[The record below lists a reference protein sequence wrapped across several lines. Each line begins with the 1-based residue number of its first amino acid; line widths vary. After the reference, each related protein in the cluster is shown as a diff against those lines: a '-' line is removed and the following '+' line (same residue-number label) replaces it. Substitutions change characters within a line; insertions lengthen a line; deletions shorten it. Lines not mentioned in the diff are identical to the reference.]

1 LRKVSKNNT
10 LRINLLFMKVYFFDE
25 LMNMSGDQLLDLL
38 SNYMD
43 LRDDMCK
50 IMGNDLDMREHYI
63 QQYLY
68 FYLLNI
74 SKIKTTLKSKLEIA
88 I

>member
-1 LRKVSKNNT
+1 MLKYLSLKLLRNKNK
-10 LRINLLFMKVYFFDE
+10 LIYMKVYFFDE
-25 LMNMSGDQLLDLL
+25 LMEMTKDQLLDLL

-50 IMGNDLDMREHYI
+50 IMKEDSDMKEHYI

-74 SKIKTTLKSKLEIA
+74 TKIKKTFIIFKL
-88 I
+88 

>member
-1 LRKVSKNNT
+1 
-10 LRINLLFMKVYFFDE
+10 MKVYFFDE

-68 FYLLNI
+68 FYLL
-74 SKIKTTLKSKLEIA
+74 K
-88 I
+88 